1 MRLWRLGKKA
11 TNAHAS
17 YAAVNDAS
25 SHAVLNIFRALLRQ
39 CTYLPDPAARQY
51 LHGHVVSRFR
61 DYHPSNTIPLSS
73 RRHKPAAL
81 VQQRLPSL
89 LGTARRGLVF
99 LRRAND
105 GHIRHLGKIL
115 AMTYG
120 RVGKRRHQLLKDLK
134 IPDVPVDQAAV
145 EKLSEPGNQ
154 AVPHPSEQLMTLI
167 KSQAR
172 RQLSHFSRSNIPH
185 PKLEI
190 PEKNS
195 WGRPM
200 PIKRVRNFK
209 RRWYAESLD
218 RIMPPLPEAEWDRL
232 RMRVSGQLPWEGPV
246 ARRKWAG
253 GLDDA
258 GQKHV
263 VGERVR
269 GASKGQCSNPHRI
282 TSRFMRRLWAKIST
296 QCPLMKPNAA
306 SKSGWDVLWG
316 DAQDRDTT
324 RFTLGHMGGGGFDM
338 FRGVDESGR
347 YEVATSG
354 PASSAITINSMP
366 FTDPTNVIQSCH
378 QPPR

>member
-1 MRLWRLGKKA
+1 MRLWRLGKNA

-17 YAAVNDAS
+17 YAAVNDACS
-25 SHAVLNIFRALLRQ
+25 QAVLHIFRALLRQ

-51 LHGHVVSRFR
+51 LHGHIVSRFR
-61 DYHPSNTIPLSS
+61 DYHPRSTLPFRSQ
-73 RRHKPAAL
+73 RHKSAAL
-81 VQQRLPSL
+81 VQQRLPYL
-89 LGTARRGLVF
+89 LRTAHRGLVF

-105 GHIRHLGKIL
+105 GHMRHLGKIL

-134 IPDVPVDQAAV
+134 IPDVPIDQATI

-154 AVPHPSEQLMTLI
+154 GVPHPSERLMALV
-167 KSQAR
+167 KSQVR
-172 RQLSHFSRSNIPH
+172 RRLTHFSRTNTPR

-209 RRWYAESLD
+209 RRWYAETLD

-232 RMRVSGQLPWEGPV
+232 RMRASGQSSWEGPV

-253 GLDDA
+253 GLHEE
-258 GQKHV
+258 GQTHL
-263 VGERVR
+263 VGERVK
-269 GASKGQCSNPHRI
+269 GSSKGACSNPHKI
-282 TSRFMRRLWAKIST
+282 TSRYMRRLWAKISV

-306 SKSGWDVLWG
+306 TKSGWEILWG
-316 DAQDRDTT
+316 DVQGHDTT
-324 RFTLGHMGGGGFDM
+324 QFGLGHQGGSGYDM
-338 FRGVDESGR
+338 FGGVDESGR
-347 YEVATSG
+347 VVAG
-354 PASSAITINSMP
+354 G
-366 FTDPTNVIQSCH
+366 
-378 QPPR
+378 